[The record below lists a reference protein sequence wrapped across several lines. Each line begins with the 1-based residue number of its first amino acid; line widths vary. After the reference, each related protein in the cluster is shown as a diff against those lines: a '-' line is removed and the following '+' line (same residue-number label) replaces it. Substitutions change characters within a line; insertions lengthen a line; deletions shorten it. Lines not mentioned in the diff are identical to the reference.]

1 MNKSYLIAFAVLV
14 AAILWMLP
22 ALTGK
27 NHKDADDTTV
37 AGKNAAAGAH
47 MQAMR
52 VDVMTVTAKKLAAHV
67 VVNGQT
73 QASRVVDLRARTDGK
88 IAKLYFDRGA
98 HVKEGDVIAAMEV
111 EDRQAVLERA
121 RALLQQRK
129 REYEVASGLKKQGL
143 GSQVTLETARAN
155 LEVAKADVK
164 RAELE
169 LSYIK
174 IKAPFDGV
182 LESRMIEQ
190 GAYIRKGDSVAQF
203 VDLDPIDITTYVPE
217 GHISRIAVGGPADV
231 DLPSGKKA
239 AGEVFFVASTA
250 NTETRTFRVDVRIPN
265 PDHDIAGG
273 MTAKVSFAL
282 SAEDAFEL
290 PLSALALNDG
300 GIVGVKTVRAA
311 GETADE
317 TDRAIAAFVP
327 VQILEEGS
335 QSIWVEGLHD
345 GDSVITLG
353 HEFVTD
359 GQEVV
364 AVIAE
369 AAAPEAPETDM
380 QDNDES
386 AAEEEAEDIL
396 R

>member
-1 MNKSYLIAFAVLV
+1 MNKSYLIAFAVL
-14 AAILWMLP
+14 AAALLWMLP

-27 NHKDADDTTV
+27 NHKQADETTV
-37 AGKNAAAGAH
+37 AGKNAASGAGA
-47 MQAMR
+47 QAMR
-52 VDVMTVTAKKLAAHV
+52 VDVTVVSPQKLAAHV

-98 HVKEGDVIAAMEV
+98 HVQEGDVIAEMEI
-111 EDRQAVLERA
+111 EDRAALLERA

-129 REYEVASGLKKQGL
+129 REHEVAAGLKKQGL

-182 LESRMIEQ
+182 LETRLIEQ
-190 GAYIRKGDSVAQF
+190 GAYIRTGDNVANF
-203 VDLDPIDITTYVPE
+203 VDLDPVDITTYVPE
-217 GHISRIAVGGPADV
+217 GHISRISIGGKADV
-231 DLPSGKKA
+231 TLPSGQQA

-265 PDHDIAGG
+265 PDYGIAGG
-273 MTAKVSFAL
+273 MTAKVSFVL
-282 SAEDAFEL
+282 EEVDAFEL
-290 PLSALALNDG
+290 PLSALGLNDG
-300 GIVGVKTVRAA
+300 GIVGVKAVRDIDDN
-311 GETADE
+311 GRGTAV
-317 TDRAIAAFVP
+317 FVP
-327 VQILEEGS
+327 VRILEEGVR
-335 QSIWVEGLHD
+335 SIWVDGLQD
-345 GDSVITLG
+345 GDRVITLG
-353 HEFVTD
+353 HEFVKD
-359 GQEVV
+359 GQEVI
-364 AVIAE
+364 AVI
-369 AAAPEAPETDM
+369 PQTD
-380 QDNDES
+380 
-386 AAEEEAEDIL
+386 AAEEENIIPEQMEDDNAAEDRAEEGIL

>member
-27 NHKDADDTTV
+27 NHKEADETTV
-37 AGKNAAAGAH
+37 AGKNAAAGTNV
-47 MQAMR
+47 QAMR
-52 VDVMTVTAKKLAAHV
+52 VDVLTVHAKKLAAHV

-98 HVKEGDVIAAMEV
+98 RVQEGDVIAAMEV
-111 EDRQAVLERA
+111 EDRQALLERA

-129 REYEVASGLKKQGL
+129 REHEVAAGLKKQGL

-169 LSYIK
+169 LAYIK

-182 LESRMIEQ
+182 LETRMIEQ
-190 GAYIRKGDSVAQF
+190 GAYIRKGDSVANF

-217 GHISRIAVGGPADV
+217 GHISRIALGGKADV
-231 DLPSGKKA
+231 ELPSGKKA

-265 PDHDIAGG
+265 PDHEIAGG
-273 MTAKVSFAL
+273 MTAKVSFVL

-300 GIVGVKTVRAA
+300 GIVGVKTVR
-311 GETADE
+311 TAE
-317 TDRAIAAFVP
+317 NGARAIAAFVP
-327 VQILEEGS
+327 VQILEEGP
-335 QSIWVEGLHD
+335 QSIWVDGLQD
-345 GDSVITLG
+345 GDRVITLG

-364 AVIAE
+364 AVITE
-369 AAAPEAPETDM
+369 AAAPEMPAKDV
-380 QDNDES
+380 QDHNPV
-386 AAEEEAEDIL
+386 EEPMTAEDVL
-396 R
+396 Q